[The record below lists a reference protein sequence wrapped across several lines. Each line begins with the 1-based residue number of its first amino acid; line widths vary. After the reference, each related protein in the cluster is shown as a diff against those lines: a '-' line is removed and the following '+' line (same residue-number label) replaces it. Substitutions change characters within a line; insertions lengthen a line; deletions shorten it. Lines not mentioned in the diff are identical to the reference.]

1 MVAEEN
7 QRWQTCMFFCKFSWC
22 YNFSWE
28 DLTLVNFN
36 LNQKAGFC
44 IKIARKN
51 YPQIKLPTKMPPNV
65 MSVSYS
71 GSENVNDSSVNV
83 TKSAGNPVVYYVWK
97 PRILS
102 HSDFLTWIFQKKS
115 IL

>member
-1 MVAEEN
+1 
-7 QRWQTCMFFCKFSWC
+7 
-22 YNFSWE
+22 
-28 DLTLVNFN
+28 
-36 LNQKAGFC
+36 
-44 IKIARKN
+44 
-51 YPQIKLPTKMPPNV
+51 MPPNV

-97 PRILS
+97 SRILS
-102 HSDFLTWIFQKKS
+102 HSDFLTWIFQKNS

>member
-1 MVAEEN
+1 
-7 QRWQTCMFFCKFSWC
+7 
-22 YNFSWE
+22 
-28 DLTLVNFN
+28 
-36 LNQKAGFC
+36 
-44 IKIARKN
+44 
-51 YPQIKLPTKMPPNV
+51 MPPNV

-83 TKSAGNPVVYYVWK
+83 TKSAGNPVVYYVWN